1 MNMQAKSQKYG
12 HLIAAG
18 GMVVALI
25 GFFLIPFVTMSYMNT
40 QSQTQI
46 SSYTYSA
53 IQAAGIQGFIWLDA
67 LLASGILLVA
77 LLLALSRNPF
87 GMSRVP
93 LDKQV
98 RLGAYA
104 LIGAIAASML
114 LQYIV
119 MTTIPGSLIGM
130 FSSLFSTAGSTFSV
144 LQSLLNGFSM
154 SYATGSWFYFVGM
167 LIAIG
172 GEIYALYAARPA
184 AVVPAQVSS
193 PYMPPVQSESASWQ
207 QPSSPYQQGWP
218 QPNQPPSQPVQEQY
232 PPQQYPPPQP
242 NQPPSQPVQEQY
254 PPQQYPPPQPNQPP
268 SQPVQEQYPP
278 QQYPPPQPNQPPS
291 QPPTEYQ

>member
-12 HLIAAG
+12 HLIAAS

-25 GFFLIPFVTMSYMNT
+25 GFFLIPFVTMSYTNT

-46 SSYTYSA
+46 SLYTYSA

-77 LLLALSRNPF
+77 LLLAFSRNPF

-98 RLGAYA
+98 QLGAYA
-104 LIGAIAASML
+104 LIGAIAARML

-119 MTTIPGSLIGM
+119 MKTIPGSVIGM
-130 FSSLFSTAGSTFSV
+130 ISSLLSAAGSTSSA
-144 LQSLLNGFSM
+144 LQSALNGISISM
-154 SYATGSWFYFVGM
+154 SYATGSWFYLVGM

-172 GEIYALYAARPA
+172 GEIYALNAARPA

-193 PYMPPVQSESASWQ
+193 PNMPPVQSASASWQ
-207 QPSSPYQQGWP
+207 QPSSPYQQDWQ

-232 PPQQYPPPQP
+232 PPQQAWQAP
-242 NQPPSQPVQEQY
+242 
-254 PPQQYPPPQPNQPP
+254 
-268 SQPVQEQYPP
+268 
-278 QQYPPPQPNQPPS
+278 

>member
-12 HLIAAG
+12 HLIAAS

-53 IQAAGIQGFIWLDA
+53 IQAAELQGFIWLDA

-77 LLLALSRNPF
+77 LLLAFSRNPF

-98 RLGAYA
+98 QLGAYA

-119 MTTIPGSLIGM
+119 MGTIPGSLMGM
-130 FSSLFSTAGSTFSV
+130 FSSLFSAAGSASSALQIQSV
-144 LQSLLNGFSM
+144 LNSISM
-154 SYATGSWFYFVGM
+154 SYATGSWFYLVGM

-193 PYMPPVQSESASWQ
+193 PYMPPMQSAPASWQ
-207 QPSSPYQQGWP
+207 QPSSPYQQDWQ

-232 PPQQYPPPQP
+232 PPQQAWQAP
-242 NQPPSQPVQEQY
+242 
-254 PPQQYPPPQPNQPP
+254 
-268 SQPVQEQYPP
+268 
-278 QQYPPPQPNQPPS
+278 
-291 QPPTEYQ
+291 QPPTEYR